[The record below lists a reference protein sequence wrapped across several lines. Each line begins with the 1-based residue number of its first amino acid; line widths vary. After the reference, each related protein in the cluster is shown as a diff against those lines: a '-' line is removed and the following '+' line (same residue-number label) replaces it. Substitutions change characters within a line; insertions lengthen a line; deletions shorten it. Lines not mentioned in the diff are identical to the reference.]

1 MYGPA
6 QLLSGM
12 LPGQSDMLPGP
23 AEGSSSGAG
32 VGAGQGQVDRKSV
45 RQSKSTGGPARQHEE
60 ARTGMEAS
68 GGDGVEEGAEA
79 EGSEEETG
87 PGKNFEDKLQE
98 LKEYKRRHG
107 EGVHVVLCA
116 GCSSLAGDEGAP
128 GLIASWC
135 TRAGRPRLPSGS
147 SSHA

>member
-1 MYGPA
+1 
-6 QLLSGM
+6 M
-12 LPGQSDMLPGP
+12 LAGHACPPQGGKTRKLGHWLNRVR
-23 AEGSSSGAG
+23 SSYKRGVFAAG
-32 VGAGQGQVDRKSV
+32 KVAALRAVGVKFDLKRSRAIRE
-45 RQSKSTGGPARQHEE
+45 QHEG
-60 ARTGMEAS
+60 TAS
-68 GGDGVEEGAEA
+68 GKGKEA
-79 EGSEEETG
+79 EEETG

-116 GCSSLAGDEGAP
+116 GCCSLAGDEGAP

-147 SSHA
+147 SSDA